1 MAARTAGRK
10 GRPFVRA
17 QRQCFAEED
26 TCCFCGR
33 YVDQTLANYRSSA
46 ARSVHHLIPPDVAP
60 DLANDRDNMRLAH
73 LGCNA
78 SYGRGAFKGA
88 PTPGS
93 TAMGGP
99 REQGRP
105 HRGHA
110 RALPGVMGLATTV
123 ASDRDW

>member
-17 QRQCFAEED
+17 QQQCFAEET

-33 YVDQTLANYRSSA
+33 YVDQTLVNYRSSA

-60 DLANDRDNMRLAH
+60 ELANDRDNMRLAH

-78 SYGRGAFKGA
+78 SYGRGEFRGE
-88 PTPGS
+88 PTPGAPAGGLRRYGRTHRAHPRVLPDVVGAG
-93 TAMGGP
+93 TA
-99 REQGRP
+99 
-105 HRGHA
+105 
-110 RALPGVMGLATTV
+110 VV
-123 ASDRDW
+123 SDRDW